1 MGWNAVPK
9 MFRQPHSKSHIFVP
23 ETSPVAP
30 FLPSPP
36 PSPCLSAAR
45 LQEPIVQ
52 SAKAVHPKPPMKIL
66 DHPPCSHH
74 RAWQPEMPLVSAPLP
89 QFISQRSRVESR
101 NRDCRIMAKRYESWS
116 CNQQPLQWTFPSS
129 ESPASYPQ
137 LRASSRSR
145 LVKSS
150 LYAQITWYCI
160 PSATPLRRRFPRIS
174 WYMLSFQPGRWF
186 YMYI

>member
-45 LQEPIVQ
+45 LQGPRVQ

-89 QFISQRSRVESR
+89 QFISAAHVRKAGTATE
-101 NRDCRIMAKRYESWS
+101 ESWQNATNLEAVIS
-116 CNQQPLQWTFPSS
+116 NPCSGPSLVLN
-129 ESPASYPQ
+129 PQ
-137 LRASSRSR
+137 HPILNTGPHPDLAWCRAGCMHRSHDTAYHLRHLCVEDFCEA
-145 LVKSS
+145 LD
-150 LYAQITWYCI
+150 IC
-160 PSATPLRRRFPRIS
+160 
-174 WYMLSFQPGRWF
+174 
-186 YMYI
+186 